1 MILSV
6 FDTIAKQIFD
16 GISSRSRQGETHPL
30 GFSSVTSV
38 TSQEIQFQR
47 RGDFHE

>member
-6 FDTIAKQIFD
+6 FGTIAKQIFD

-30 GFSSVTSV
+30 GFSSVTS
-38 TSQEIQFQR
+38 QEIQFQR